1 VKQFAGAGIWRSRLE
16 GMTGAPGATAMAS
29 GAANLGSLHWA
40 RNEAVLRNGKKCGN
54 VKCSGTRR
62 MNLCCGEGSENLL
75 LLRVGSTTRQN
86 VASAAVFGKGRVVSS
101 STSRTFAVA
110 TSTESSVSVKPV
122 EGGGDGVG
130 GNGSSSAGEDELP
143 SLSNKP
149 VLTMQPPV
157 RKPPTAPAAGENPRD
172 LQAAPPLKPAPK
184 PALRL
189 RLRESSPA
197 GGQAQGAVGRTV
209 GRPFS
214 PRLDGRRGEQE
225 EQQEQRNGKA
235 GPSTSS
241 ATSPVQNLNQILQDV
256 EKLGSAGEDASR
268 GPLRAT
274 RNVPVQSTQPRAWK
288 AGDKIRSKA
297 EREKDEKEEREK
309 AAAAYLESR
318 SNTNAEEASTSS
330 SSSSSSPSA
339 TGYSPSSSSQI
350 AKPQP
355 PRLTTLAKPVLT
367 PPPAVGAKPI
377 RKGPV
382 LRDIGAAPKSA
393 QSQQPRS
400 VAASPSAAATTG
412 PPKAFT
418 KAPPPKVG

>member
-1 VKQFAGAGIWRSRLE
+1 
-16 GMTGAPGATAMAS
+16 MAS

-130 GNGSSSAGEDELP
+130 GNGSSAAGEDELP

-225 EQQEQRNGKA
+225 EQQEQRNGEA

-297 EREKDEKEEREK
+297 EREKAEKEEREK

-318 SNTNAEEASTSS
+318 SNSNAEEASTS

>member
-1 VKQFAGAGIWRSRLE
+1 MRQFAGAGIWRSRFE

-62 MNLCCGEGSENLL
+62 MNFCCGEGSENLL

-130 GNGSSSAGEDELP
+130 GNGSGAGEDELP

-157 RKPPTAPAAGENPRD
+157 RKPPTIPAAGENPRD
-172 LQAAPPLKPAPK
+172 SQAAPPLKPAPK

-197 GGQAQGAVGRTV
+197 GGQAQGAVGRTA

-214 PRLDGRRGEQE
+214 PRPDGRRVEQE
-225 EQQEQRNGKA
+225 EQQEQRNGEA

-256 EKLGSAGEDASR
+256 EKLGGAGEDAPR

-274 RNVPVQSTQPRAWK
+274 RNVSAQSTQPRAWK

-297 EREKDEKEEREK
+297 EREKDEKEEKER

-330 SSSSSSPSA
+330 SSSSPSA
-339 TGYSPSSSSQI
+339 TGYSPSSSSSQI

>member
-1 VKQFAGAGIWRSRLE
+1 
-16 GMTGAPGATAMAS
+16 MAS
-29 GAANLGSLHWA
+29 GATKVGSLHWV
-40 RNEAVLRNGKKCGN
+40 RNEAALRNGKKCGN
-54 VKCSGTRR
+54 AKCSGARR
-62 MNLCCGEGSENLL
+62 VNFCCGEVSDNLL

-86 VASAAVFGKGRVVSS
+86 IASAAVFGKGRVASS

-130 GNGSSSAGEDELP
+130 GNGSGAGEDDLP

-157 RKPPTAPAAGENPRD
+157 RKPPTAPAASENARD

-197 GGQAQGAVGRTV
+197 GGQAQGAVGQAA

-214 PRLDGRRGEQE
+214 PRLDGGREEHE
-225 EQQEQRNGKA
+225 EQQEQRNGEA

-256 EKLGSAGEDASR
+256 EKLGGAGEDASR
-268 GPLRAT
+268 GPVRAT
-274 RNVPVQSTQPRAWK
+274 RNVSAQSTQPRAWK

-297 EREKDEKEEREK
+297 EREKDEKDEREK

-318 SNTNAEEASTSS
+318 SNSNAEDTSS
-330 SSSSSSPSA
+330 SA
-339 TGYSPSSSSQI
+339 TSYSPSSSSQL
-350 AKPQP
+350 AKPQA

-400 VAASPSAAATTG
+400 IAASPSAAATTG

>member
-1 VKQFAGAGIWRSRLE
+1 MEQFVGAGIWRSRLE

-54 VKCSGTRR
+54 VKCCSGMRR
-62 MNLCCGEGSENLL
+62 VNFCCGEGSENLL
-75 LLRVGSTTRQN
+75 LLRVGSTTTRQN

-130 GNGSSSAGEDELP
+130 GNGSGAGEGELP

-149 VLTMQPPV
+149 VLTMQPTV
-157 RKPPTAPAAGENPRD
+157 RKPPTSPAASENPRD

-197 GGQAQGAVGRTV
+197 GGQAQGPVGRTA

-225 EQQEQRNGKA
+225 EQQEQRNGQA

-241 ATSPVQNLNQILQDV
+241 ANSPVQNLNQILQDV
-256 EKLGSAGEDASR
+256 EKLGGAGEDASR

-274 RNVPVQSTQPRAWK
+274 RNVSPQSTQPRAWK

-297 EREKDEKEEREK
+297 EREKAEKEEREK

-318 SNTNAEEASTSS
+318 SNSNAEEASTSS
-330 SSSSSSPSA
+330 SSSSPSPSA
-339 TGYSPSSSSQI
+339 TGYSPSQI